1 MKNRVLTLL
10 AAAAL
15 CLAVTAGSIPSALA
29 FSDVEDADTSL
40 AAETLAGLGIVSGD
54 GSGSFYPQD
63 GLTRAQFCKMAVL
76 TEGHGGQVSS
86 SAYKTLFSDVPGS
99 SWAAPYVNLAYSEK
113 LVSGYGN
120 GLFGPDDP
128 VTAAQAVTVALHL
141 LGYEN
146 TDIGPFWPEDYLSK
160 AADLGLLNG
169 VSTSADAPLTRG
181 EAAIILYHLLSMDA
195 AQGKPFYQGLASTAV
210 TGAVL
215 MDNDATAADGTAHT
229 AMVYANGA
237 VVYYNQ
243 STALPE
249 ALVGERGVLLLDS
262 SGKSMG
268 FLPGD
273 TVEKT
278 VTVSDA
284 DGSALNGIP
293 MDSGV
298 TVLLED
304 EKTTYQESWY
314 DLRDG
319 DQVVIYYN
327 AAGSI
332 DLLWVRDRAAG
343 TETTLVGYYEDAS
356 PNTTAPSTI
365 TVLGASLSVTDEG
378 RAALKGF
385 AIGDKLTVT
394 LNAERKVIDAARA
407 TSTIQMVGALKS
419 ASISKVEVAL
429 LQGLTIS
436 GEPYSTVAS
445 TLVGGLVRVSAAAS
459 GELSVSALNYSTTTK
474 ALGQMDL
481 ASNVRLYE
489 QVNGSVPVE
498 IDLDDILTDSVP
510 ASSILH
516 AGTNAAGEVDLLVLD
531 DVTGAAYA
539 YGILNAEVKQ
549 TGSGTQSVTNNT
561 VSVENGD
568 GTGTAYITG
577 SSVKDG
583 VVGGVAGNATGK
595 TASVVTLTAI
605 EGLTRSDF
613 DGSSGVAGLPIADDV
628 QVYNAVTG
636 KWTTLSGAKA
646 FTNRFTAYRDAH
658 GVVRVIFA
666 E

>member
-1 MKNRVLTLL
+1 MKNRVLTML

-15 CLAVTAGSIPSALA
+15 CLAVTTGFIPSALA
-29 FSDVEDADTSL
+29 FSDVEDANTSL

-54 GSGSFYPQD
+54 GSGSFYPGD

-86 SAYKTLFSDVPGS
+86 GAYKTLFSDVPGS

-128 VTAAQAVTVALHL
+128 VTAAQAITVALHL

-146 TDIGPFWPEDYLSK
+146 ADIGPFWPEDYLSK
-160 AADLGLLNG
+160 AADLGLLDG

-195 AQGKPFYQGLASTAV
+195 AQGKPFYQGLASTTV
-210 TGAVL
+210 TSAIL
-215 MDNDATAADGTAHT
+215 MDNDATADDGTAHT

-237 VVYYNQ
+237 VAYYNQ
-243 STALPE
+243 STALPG
-249 ALVGERGVLLLDS
+249 ALVGKRGVLLLDP
-262 SGKSMG
+262 SGKAMG

-278 VTVSDA
+278 VIVSDA
-284 DGSALNGIP
+284 DGSELNGIP
-293 MDSGV
+293 VGNSI

-319 DQVVIYYN
+319 DRVVIYYS

-394 LNAERKVIDAARA
+394 LNAEGKVIDAAR
-407 TSTIQMVGALKS
+407 TTFTVQMVGILKS
-419 ASISKVEVAL
+419 AGTSKVEVAL
-429 LQGLTIS
+429 LAGVTAS
-436 GEPYSTVAS
+436 GKPYGTVPS
-445 TLVGGLVRVSAAAS
+445 SLVGSLVRVTAYSS
-459 GELSVSALNYSTTTK
+459 GELSVSSLSFARPSAALEKLS
-474 ALGQMDL
+474 L
-481 ASNVRLYE
+481 AGNVRIYE
-489 QVNGSVPVE
+489 QVNGSVLTE
-498 IDLDDILTDSVP
+498 IDPDDILGQSVP

-531 DVTGAAYA
+531 DVTGACYT
-539 YGILNAEVKQ
+539 YGILVGGTQ
-549 TGSGTQSVTNNT
+549 QGGSGSMSYTNT
-561 VSVENGD
+561 TISVENSR

-577 SSVKDG
+577 LSFEDG
-583 VVGGVAGNATGK
+583 AVGGVAGNAAGK
-595 TASVVTLTAI
+595 TASVITLTAI
-605 EGLTRSDF
+605 EGLTRADF

-666 E
+666 Q

>member
-1 MKNRVLTLL
+1 MKNRVLTML

-15 CLAVTAGSIPSALA
+15 CLAVIAGCIPATLA
-29 FSDVEDADTSL
+29 FSDVPGSDMSL

-54 GSGSFYPQD
+54 GSGSFYPDQ
-63 GLTRAQFCKMAVL
+63 GLTRAQFCKIAVL
-76 TEGHGGQVSS
+76 TEGHGSLVSS
-86 SAYKTLFSDVPGS
+86 TAYKTLFSDVPGS

-120 GLFGPDDP
+120 GYFGPDDA
-128 VTAAQAVTVALHL
+128 VTASQAVTIALHL

-146 TDIGPFWPEDYLSK
+146 TDIGPFWPEDYMSK
-160 AADLGLLNG
+160 AADLGLLDG
-169 VSTSADAPLTRG
+169 VSKAADAYLTRG
-181 EAAIILYHLLSMDA
+181 EAALIIYNLLSMNT
-195 AQGKPFYQGLASTAV
+195 AQGKPFYQGLASTTV
-210 TGAVL
+210 TSAIL
-215 MDNDATAADGTAHT
+215 MDNDATADDGTAHT
-229 AMVYANGA
+229 AMVYASGA
-237 VVYYNQ
+237 ITYYNQ
-243 STALPE
+243 SAALPE

-262 SGKSMG
+262 SGKVMG

-278 VTVSDA
+278 VIVSET
-284 DGSALNGIP
+284 DGSELNGIP
-293 MDSGV
+293 IGNSI

-332 DLLWVRDRAAG
+332 DLLWVKSRAAG

-394 LNAERKVIDAARA
+394 LNADGKVIDAART
-407 TSTIQMVGALKS
+407 TSTIQMVGILKS
-419 ASISKVEVAL
+419 AGTSKVEVAL
-429 LQGLTIS
+429 LSGLTIS

-445 TLVGGLVRVSAAAS
+445 TLVGMLVRVNAAAS
-459 GELSVSALNYSTTTK
+459 GELSVSALNYSSTTK

-489 QVNGSVPVE
+489 QVNGSVPAE

-510 ASSILH
+510 AASILH
-516 AGTNAAGEVDLLVLD
+516 AGTNAAGEVDLLVLN

-583 VVGGVAGNATGK
+583 VVGGVAGNSSGK
-595 TASVVTLTAI
+595 AAAIVTLTAVK
-605 EGLTRSDF
+605 GLIRSDF
-613 DGSSGVAGLPIADDV
+613 DGSDSVAGMPIADEV
-628 QVYNAVTG
+628 QVYNAVTA

-646 FTNRFTAYRDAH
+646 FTNSFTAYYDAH

>member
-1 MKNRVLTLL
+1 MKNRVLTML

-15 CLAVTAGSIPSALA
+15 CLAVIGGCIPATLA
-29 FSDVEDADTSL
+29 FSDVSDSDMSL

-54 GSGSFYPQD
+54 GSGSFYPDQ
-63 GLTRAQFCKMAVL
+63 GLTRAQFCKIAVL
-76 TEGHGGQVSS
+76 TEGHGSLVSS
-86 SAYKTLFSDVPGS
+86 TAYKTLFSDVPGS

-120 GLFGPDDP
+120 GYFGPDDA
-128 VTAAQAVTVALHL
+128 VTASQAVTIALHL

-146 TDIGPFWPEDYLSK
+146 TDIGPFWPEDYMSK
-160 AADLGLLNG
+160 AADLGLLDG
-169 VSTSADAPLTRG
+169 VSKAADAHLTRG
-181 EAAIILYHLLSMDA
+181 EAVLIIYNLLSMNT
-195 AQGKPFYQGLASTAV
+195 AQGKPFYQGLASTTV
-210 TGAVL
+210 TSAVL
-215 MDNDATAADGTAHT
+215 MDNDATADDGTAHT
-229 AMVYANGA
+229 AVVYANGA
-237 VVYYNQ
+237 VAYYNQ

-262 SGKSMG
+262 SGKVMG

-278 VTVSDA
+278 VIVSDA
-284 DGSALNGIP
+284 DGSVLNGIP
-293 MDSGV
+293 VGNSI

-319 DQVVIYYN
+319 DQVVIYYST
-327 AAGSI
+327 AGSI
-332 DLLWVRDRAAG
+332 DLLWVKSRAAG
-343 TETTLVGYYEDAS
+343 TETALVGYYEDAS

-365 TVLGASLSVTDEG
+365 TVLGASLGVTDEG
-378 RAALKGF
+378 RTALKGLT
-385 AIGDKLTVT
+385 IGDKLTLTV
-394 LNAERKVIDAARA
+394 NAEGKVIDAART
-407 TSTIQMVGALKS
+407 TSTIQMVGILKS
-419 ASISKVEVAL
+419 AGTSKVEVAL
-429 LQGLTIS
+429 LSGLTIS

-445 TLVGGLVRVSAAAS
+445 TLAGGLVRVSAAAS

-516 AGTNAAGEVDLLVLD
+516 AGINAAGEVDLLVLN
-531 DVTGAAYA
+531 DVTGASYT
-539 YGILNAEVKQ
+539 YGIFVEGTQ
-549 TGSGTQSVTNNT
+549 QGGSGSMSYTNT
-561 VSVENGD
+561 TISVENSR

-577 SSVKDG
+577 LSFEDG
-583 VVGGVAGNATGK
+583 TVGGVAGNAAGK
-595 TASVVTLTAI
+595 TASVVTLTPV
-605 EGLTRSDF
+605 EDLTRSDF
-613 DGSSGVAGLPIADDV
+613 DGSSGVAGFPIADDV

-646 FTNRFTAYRDAH
+646 FTNRFTAYHDAH

-666 E
+666 Q